1 MQIPS
6 PPPRTLDVE
15 EDMAFQRRNWR
26 AERIGW
32 AAMAAIVIA
41 AALGL
46 FASGPLSWA
55 TAQTSDGSLVVEYDR
70 FMRKTSP
77 VTVKVKVAASAATAE
92 GLTFDIDEG
101 FADAFRITEIRPQ
114 PAQSIA
120 TADGMRFRFA
130 TAPNA
135 PATIYFHLSP
145 EKIGVLRAG
154 VGLGGRERLAL
165 TTVIYP

>member
-1 MQIPS
+1 MQAPS

-32 AAMAAIVIA
+32 AAMTAILVA

-46 FASGPLSWA
+46 FASGPLSSA
-55 TAQTSDGSLVVEYDR
+55 TTQDPAGSVVVEYER

-92 GLTFDIDEG
+92 GITLDIDEV

-120 TADGMRFRFA
+120 MADGMRFRFA

-145 EKIGVLRAG
+145 EKIGISRAG
-154 VGLGGRERLAL
+154 LGLGGRERLAL
-165 TTVIYP
+165 TIVTYP

>member
-1 MQIPS
+1 
-6 PPPRTLDVE
+6 
-15 EDMAFQRRNWR
+15 MAFQRLNWR

-55 TAQTSDGSLVVEYDR
+55 TAQTPDGSLVVEYDR

-77 VTVKVKVAASAATAE
+77 VTVRVKVAASATTTD
-92 GLTFDIDEG
+92 GLTLDIDER
-101 FADAFRITEIRPQ
+101 FAEAFRITEIRPQ
-114 PAQSIA
+114 PAQSVA
-120 TADGMRFRFA
+120 MADGMRFRFA
-130 TAPNA
+130 TTPNA

-145 EKIGVLRAG
+145 EKIGVSRAG
-154 VGLGGRERLAL
+154 LGLGGRERLAL
-165 TTVIYP
+165 TTVTYP